1 MVVLKNSEIFFPC
14 SFVENGIGV
23 KGANR
28 EPDEN
33 FKVFFVAWPVS
44 SIRNPGALEQAR

>member
-1 MVVLKNSEIFFPC
+1 MDVLKNSEIFFPC

-23 KGANR
+23 KGADR

-33 FKVFFVAWPVS
+33 S
-44 SIRNPGALEQAR
+44 